1 MKNRKT
7 TLYAF
12 SVSTVAIILAIHPM
26 VTSTYASLSESLIYF
41 GASIIPMLLLLTLAS
56 KYVESQF
63 SIHAISLATIL
74 TIGNAAALPLL
85 QYTSAFDHAVE
96 YAKEISMN
104 SAVTVLTLPVTWAIV
119 SALIWILRQS
129 SLIQRISVGMLTGI
143 SVVYSLMI
151 FLLTDRS
158 SNTTI
163 IQLGSHKL
171 QAAVPV
177 LILSTIFLCLLLQ
190 IKGKLWSGMLIGSI
204 ILMNGTLVICGETG
218 IPLIFLAGSVIY
230 YYLLQPHRIKLL
242 NIGIPVLS
250 GVGGIGVFIMH
261 NLHDSLKEGSLL
273 YSLSDKIETRI
284 FAESVDQVN
293 AAIRSL
299 QSGGW
304 FGSAGYN
311 VYLMEGSSDLS
322 VISILH
328 YCGLSFLLVIF
339 AAAIPMFYTGAV
351 HITHHKMRSDH
362 VLNGICLSMF
372 IIMFS
377 YNLLM
382 GIGLAPIL
390 GSQMPFTG
398 ASETYSVLSGFLL
411 GSICYPRKVV
421 KAIISRM
428 KGDDFQCV
436 TRKEIV

>member
-1 MKNRKT
+1 M
-7 TLYAF
+7 
-12 SVSTVAIILAIHPM
+12 
-26 VTSTYASLSESLIYF
+26 
-41 GASIIPMLLLLTLAS
+41 
-56 KYVESQF
+56 
-63 SIHAISLATIL
+63 
-74 TIGNAAALPLL
+74 
-85 QYTSAFDHAVE
+85 
-96 YAKEISMN
+96 
-104 SAVTVLTLPVTWAIV
+104 
-119 SALIWILRQS
+119 
-129 SLIQRISVGMLTGI
+129 
-143 SVVYSLMI
+143 YSLMI

>member
-129 SLIQRISVGMLTGI
+129 SLIQRISVGVLTGI

-163 IQLGSHKL
+163 IQLGHFKL

-177 LILSTIFLCLLLQ
+177 LILSIIILCLLLQ
-190 IKGKLWSGMLIGSI
+190 ITGKLWGGILIGSI

-218 IPLIFLAGSVIY
+218 IPLIFFAGSVIY

-242 NIGIPVLS
+242 NIGIPALS
-250 GVGGIGVFIMH
+250 GIGCTGVYILH
-261 NLHDSLKEGSLL
+261 NLHDRLKEGTLL
-273 YSLSDKIETRI
+273 YSLADKIETRI
-284 FAESVDQVN
+284 FTDSVDQVN

-304 FGSAGYN
+304 FGSAGYD

-362 VLNGICLSMF
+362 VLNGICLSVFFVM
-372 IIMFS
+372 IW

-382 GIGLAPIL
+382 GIGLVPIL

-398 ASETYSVLSGFLL
+398 ASVTYSFLSGFLL
-411 GSICYPRKVV
+411 GSICYPRRTIKTV
-421 KAIISRM
+421 ISRM

>member
-7 TLYAF
+7 TIYSF
-12 SVSTVAIILAIHPM
+12 SACILAMSLAVHPM
-26 VTSTYASLSESLIYF
+26 IASTYASLSESLMYF
-41 GASIIPMLLLLTLAS
+41 GATVIPMLLMLTLAC
-56 KYVESQF
+56 KYADSQF
-63 SIHAISLATIL
+63 SIHAITLATVL
-74 TIGNAAALPLL
+74 TIGNSAALPLL
-85 QYTSAFDHAVE
+85 QYTSAFEHSVE
-96 YAKEISMN
+96 YAKEISVN
-104 SAVTVLTLPVTWAIV
+104 SAVTVLTLPVTWVIV
-119 SALIWILRQS
+119 SALIWISKQS
-129 SLIQRISVGMLTGI
+129 SLFQRIGVGVLTGI

-163 IQLGSHKL
+163 IQLGHFKL

-177 LILSTIFLCLLLQ
+177 LILSIIILCLLLQ
-190 IKGKLWSGMLIGSI
+190 ITGKLWGGILIGSI

-218 IPLIFLAGSVIY
+218 IPLIFFAGSVIY

-242 NIGIPVLS
+242 NIGIPALS
-250 GVGGIGVFIMH
+250 GIGCTGVYILH
-261 NLHDSLKEGSLL
+261 NLHDRLKEGTLL
-273 YSLSDKIETRI
+273 YSLADKIETRI
-284 FAESVDQVN
+284 FTDSVDQVN

-304 FGSAGYN
+304 FGSAGYD

-362 VLNGICLSMF
+362 VLNGICLSVFF
-372 IIMFS
+372 IMLW
-377 YNLLM
+377 YNLFM
-382 GIGLAPIL
+382 GIGLVPIL

-398 ASETYSVLSGFLL
+398 ASVTYSFLSGFLL
-411 GSICYPRKVV
+411 GSICYPRRTIKTV
-421 KAIISRM
+421 ISRM

>member
-129 SLIQRISVGMLTGI
+129 SLIQRISVGVLTGI

-284 FAESVDQVN
+284 FAES
-293 AAIRSL
+293 
-299 QSGGW
+299 G
-304 FGSAGYN
+304 
-311 VYLMEGSSDLS
+311 
-322 VISILH
+322 
-328 YCGLSFLLVIF
+328 
-339 AAAIPMFYTGAV
+339 
-351 HITHHKMRSDH
+351 
-362 VLNGICLSMF
+362 
-372 IIMFS
+372 
-377 YNLLM
+377 
-382 GIGLAPIL
+382 
-390 GSQMPFTG
+390 
-398 ASETYSVLSGFLL
+398 
-411 GSICYPRKVV
+411 
-421 KAIISRM
+421 
-428 KGDDFQCV
+428 
-436 TRKEIV
+436 

>member
-129 SLIQRISVGMLTGI
+129 SLIQRISVGVLTGI

-177 LILSTIFLCLLLQ
+177 QF
-190 IKGKLWSGMLIGSI
+190 
-204 ILMNGTLVICGETG
+204 
-218 IPLIFLAGSVIY
+218 FSVCFF
-230 YYLLQPHRIKLL
+230 R
-242 NIGIPVLS
+242 
-250 GVGGIGVFIMH
+250 
-261 NLHDSLKEGSLL
+261 
-273 YSLSDKIETRI
+273 
-284 FAESVDQVN
+284 
-293 AAIRSL
+293 
-299 QSGGW
+299 
-304 FGSAGYN
+304 
-311 VYLMEGSSDLS
+311 
-322 VISILH
+322 
-328 YCGLSFLLVIF
+328 
-339 AAAIPMFYTGAV
+339 
-351 HITHHKMRSDH
+351 
-362 VLNGICLSMF
+362 
-372 IIMFS
+372 
-377 YNLLM
+377 
-382 GIGLAPIL
+382 
-390 GSQMPFTG
+390 
-398 ASETYSVLSGFLL
+398 
-411 GSICYPRKVV
+411 
-421 KAIISRM
+421 
-428 KGDDFQCV
+428 
-436 TRKEIV
+436 

>member
-7 TLYAF
+7 AIYSF
-12 SVSTVAIILAIHPM
+12 SVCMSAIILAVHPM
-26 VTSTYASLSESLIYF
+26 VASTYVSLSESLMYF
-41 GASIIPMLLLLTLAS
+41 GATVIPMLLMLTLAC
-56 KYVESQF
+56 KYADSQF
-63 SIHAISLATIL
+63 SIHAITLATVL

-96 YAKEISMN
+96 YAKEISVN
-104 SAVTVLTLPVTWAIV
+104 SAVTVLTVPAVWAII
-119 SALIWILRQS
+119 SSLIWLSKQS
-129 SLIQRISVGMLTGI
+129 SLIQRIVVGTITGI
-143 SVVYSLMI
+143 SVMYSLMI

-163 IQLGSHKL
+163 IQLRSLRL

-177 LILSTIFLCLLLQ
+177 LILSAIMLCLVLQ
-190 IKGKLWSGMLIGSI
+190 IRGKLWTGMLIGSI
-204 ILMNGTLVICGETG
+204 AIMNITLVIKGETG
-218 IPLIFLAGSVIY
+218 IPLILFAGSTLY
-230 YYLLQPHRIKLL
+230 YYLLQPYRSKLL
-242 NIGIPVLS
+242 SIGIPVLS
-250 GVGGIGVFIMH
+250 GISGISALILH
-261 NLHDSLKEGSLL
+261 CLHDGLKEGTLL

-284 FAESVDQVN
+284 FADSVDQVN

-351 HITHHKMRSDH
+351 HTIHHKMRSNH
-362 VLNGICLSMF
+362 VLSGVCLSVFFVMF
-372 IIMFS
+372 W

-382 GIGLAPIL
+382 GIGLTPIL

-398 ASETYSVLSGFLL
+398 ASVTYSFLSGFLL
-411 GSICYPRKVV
+411 GSICYPRRTIKNV
-421 KAIISRM
+421 ISRM

>member
-1 MKNRKT
+1 
-7 TLYAF
+7 
-12 SVSTVAIILAIHPM
+12 
-26 VTSTYASLSESLIYF
+26 
-41 GASIIPMLLLLTLAS
+41 
-56 KYVESQF
+56 
-63 SIHAISLATIL
+63 
-74 TIGNAAALPLL
+74 
-85 QYTSAFDHAVE
+85 
-96 YAKEISMN
+96 MN

-129 SLIQRISVGMLTGI
+129 SLIQRISVGVLTGI

>member
-1 MKNRKT
+1 
-7 TLYAF
+7 
-12 SVSTVAIILAIHPM
+12 
-26 VTSTYASLSESLIYF
+26 
-41 GASIIPMLLLLTLAS
+41 
-56 KYVESQF
+56 
-63 SIHAISLATIL
+63 
-74 TIGNAAALPLL
+74 
-85 QYTSAFDHAVE
+85 
-96 YAKEISMN
+96 
-104 SAVTVLTLPVTWAIV
+104 
-119 SALIWILRQS
+119 
-129 SLIQRISVGMLTGI
+129 
-143 SVVYSLMI
+143 
-151 FLLTDRS
+151 
-158 SNTTI
+158 
-163 IQLGSHKL
+163 
-171 QAAVPV
+171 
-177 LILSTIFLCLLLQ
+177 
-190 IKGKLWSGMLIGSI
+190 MLIGSI

-273 YSLSDKIETRI
+273 YSLSDK
-284 FAESVDQVN
+284 
-293 AAIRSL
+293 
-299 QSGGW
+299 
-304 FGSAGYN
+304 
-311 VYLMEGSSDLS
+311 MEGSSDLS